1 MHDEE
6 PMFLTK
12 ARESLAGAES
22 EFANERY
29 INCANRCYYAAFQA
43 AVAALTEYGFAP
55 SSGRARTT
63 WSHEALPATFVGE
76 LINRRK
82 LYSPELRDTLSR
94 LASLREAADYTHDL
108 ISETQASRA
117 LRRTRSFVGA
127 IIQRREDVN
136 Q

>member
-1 MHDEE
+1 MQDDE

-29 INCANRCYYAAFQA
+29 SNCANRCYYAAFQA
-43 AVAALTEYGFAP
+43 AVSALDEHGFVP
-55 SSGRARTT
+55 LGGRGRTT

-76 LINRRK
+76 LVNRRK
-82 LYSPELRDTLSR
+82 VYPPELRDTLSR

-117 LRRTRSFVGA
+117 LRRTRTFVGA
-127 IIQRREDVN
+127 IVQRRED
-136 Q
+136 QQQ